1 MLLIS
6 TISAL
11 LFTVN
16 NYIWSIVFILLKLFR
31 IHLFKVTGD
40 KVLKFKN
47 NIYCSSIIADD
58 EPYGLIFGKYYIG
71 YVEYTYV
78 NSSFEWVL
86 HIITTK
92 SIYNKLFYKQLHTIE
107 SQPNID
113 NNNVIKFYEREGAFY
128 NLKYNYRIVEFDKFK
143 PKLNQTK
150 IIHSIIQYYNTNKNA
165 IILIYGPINTGKSMI
180 SLLLANKLKKYSSV
194 NLIDTFNPTDP
205 GDNFG
210 KIYSKISPDLHNP
223 LIIVIDEID
232 IIINKLH
239 NNTINNHKDQPIQI
253 KNKSEWNLF
262 FDRFD
267 RKLYPYV
274 IFIMTT
280 NKSLSYFDQLDDS
293 YFRNGR
299 INIKFELI

>member
-11 LFTVN
+11 LFTIN
-16 NYIWSIVFILLKLFR
+16 NYIWSIIFILLKIFR
-31 IHLFKVTGD
+31 IHLFKVSGD

-47 NIYCSSIIADD
+47 HIYCSSTIADD
-58 EPYGLIFGKYYIG
+58 EPYGLVFGKYYIG
-71 YVEYTYV
+71 YIEYTYLH
-78 NSSFEWVL
+78 SSFEWVL

-92 SIYNKLFYKQLHTIE
+92 SIYNKLLNKQLYNSE
-107 SQPNID
+107 SDSKSVD
-113 NNNVIKFYEREGAFY
+113 NYIIKFYEREGSFY
-128 NLKYNYRIVEFDKFK
+128 NLKYNYRIVQFDKFK

-150 IIHSIIQYYNTNKNA
+150 IINSIIQYYNINHNA
-165 IILIYGPINTGKSMI
+165 IVLIYGPINTGKSMI
-180 SLLLANKLKKYSSV
+180 SLLLANKLKKYSSI

-210 KIYSKISPDLHNP
+210 KIYSKISPDINNP

-232 IIINKLH
+232 IIICKLH
-239 NNTINNHKDQPIQI
+239 NNYIKSHKDEPIQI

-280 NKSLSYFDQLDDS
+280 NKSFQYFDELDNS

-299 INIKFELI
+299 INLKFELI

>member
-1 MLLIS
+1 M
-6 TISAL
+6 
-11 LFTVN
+11 
-16 NYIWSIVFILLKLFR
+16 
-31 IHLFKVTGD
+31 FKVTGD
-40 KVLKFKN
+40 KVLKFKH
-47 NIYCSSIIADD
+47 NIYCSSTISDD

-71 YVEYTYV
+71 YIEYTYV

-92 SIYNKLFYKQLHTIE
+92 SIYNTLFYKQHYINE
-107 SQPNID
+107 SESKINNN

-128 NLKYNYRIVEFDKFK
+128 NLKYNYRVVQFDKFK
-143 PKLNQTK
+143 PKPNQIK
-150 IIHSIIQYYNTNKNA
+150 IIHSIIQYYNTNQNA
-165 IILIYGPINTGKSMI
+165 IVLIYGPINTGKSMI
-180 SLLLANKLKKYSSV
+180 SLLLANKLKKNSSV

-210 KIYSKISPDLHNP
+210 KLYSKISPDLNNP

-239 NNTINNHKDQPIQI
+239 NNIIKEHKDQPIQI

-280 NKSLSYFDQLDDS
+280 NKSITYFDELDNS
-293 YFRNGR
+293 YFRSGR
-299 INIKFELI
+299 INLKYELL